1 MNLNNPSQ
9 YNTIYIRSSRPC
21 GYDTLSRTKRER
33 QAILKTCKKEG
44 KEENLGAFCS
54 HCRLTHRKCAKKDI
68 TNPHYGCIEKCCA
81 MLHYWNM
88 CTFCIQD
95 THYPVSE
102 DPTEVSRFQRGVSKL
117 PDDVQRYISEFV
129 PQVFSFVRSFG
140 KLRRNGQFFASL
152 EKHLNLPKST
162 WDKAHWSMIVVF
174 AAFRLSKNASRQK
187 ICDTVKHLYK
197 EIYQINSQQLRE
209 DDFWPHTP
217 FKGIG
222 FHSWQIQA
230 FEEIQTL
237 FTKKN
242 KK

>member
-1 MNLNNPSQ
+1 MNLNNP
-9 YNTIYIRSSRPC
+9 
-21 GYDTLSRTKRER
+21 TLPVGLQKRTKREK
-33 QAILKTCKKEG
+33 QSILKTCKKEG
-44 KEENLGAFCS
+44 KEENLDALCT
-54 HCRLTHRKCAKKDI
+54 HCLLKYRKCAKKDVA
-68 TNPHYGCIEKCCA
+68 NPHYGCIETCCV
-81 MLHYWNM
+81 MLHYWDM

-95 THYPVSE
+95 LHLSSTQVEEERHA
-102 DPTEVSRFQRGVSKL
+102 EVARFQRGVSKL

-187 ICDTVKHLYK
+187 ICDTVKQLYK
-197 EIYQINSQQLRE
+197 EIYQINSHQLRE
-209 DDFWPHTP
+209 DDFWQHTR